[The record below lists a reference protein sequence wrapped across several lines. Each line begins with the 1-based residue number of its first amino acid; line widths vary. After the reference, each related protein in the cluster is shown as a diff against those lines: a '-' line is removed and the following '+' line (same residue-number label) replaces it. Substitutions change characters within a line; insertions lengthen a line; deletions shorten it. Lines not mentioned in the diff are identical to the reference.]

1 MDPKNTESSVEARR
15 VSEAEARRWRV
26 EMDGGATASA
36 IATREGYDART
47 VRVHVKRVR
56 RAEGTS
62 SQRADLLRNALVAH
76 QDDLTELAKVLA
88 DHFRQGTRPSAVRSP
103 QGLPA
108 SALAD
113 HLGRTPSGKAL
124 RDWMALVADYAELR
138 VPLTE
143 RLEGDEGL
151 AAFAAK
157 GFSQRTLAGQIVSV
171 AEGQPESSMSRVAS
185 GVPTADALNAEWA
198 VLRRSLMGWDEFKK
212 AQDCCDRARQ
222 LGRQLVDRLD
232 VLRLRRY
239 IPGSCRYCP
248 DAEGE

>member
-1 MDPKNTESSVEARR
+1 MSPGR
-15 VSEAEARRWRV
+15 V
-26 EMDGGATASA
+26 
-36 IATREGYDART
+36 Y
-47 VRVHVKRVR
+47 
-56 RAEGTS
+56 
-62 SQRADLLRNALVAH
+62 
-76 QDDLTELAKVLA
+76 
-88 DHFRQGTRPSAVRSP
+88 SP
-103 QGLPA
+103 DGLPA

-113 HLGRTPSGKAL
+113 HLGRTPSGKTL
-124 RDWMALVADYAELR
+124 RGWLALVADYAELR
-138 VPLTE
+138 VALTE

-157 GFSQRTLAGQIVSV
+157 GSYQRTLAGQIVSV